1 MSGGP
6 LLLCFPSIAE
16 TLAMIVLTAGST
28 AVGGQARVLQSPA
41 QLSVGK
47 TLVRRLD
54 YERFKGNIK
63 TLAGF
68 GTRFYSTQ
76 GNVEARN
83 WLQKELQS
91 YGYTVDRHAFRVTLN
106 LQGRQLEHQ
115 IDT

>member
-1 MSGGP
+1 MRLNGCVAMMILAAGG
-6 LLLCFPSIAE
+6 
-16 TLAMIVLTAGST
+16 TAIC
-28 AVGGQARVLQSPA
+28 GQARVLQSP

-47 TLVRRLD
+47 TLVQRLD

-63 TLAGF
+63 KLAGF

-91 YGYTVDRHAFRVTLN
+91 YGYTVERHTFPVILTV
-106 LQGRQLEHQ
+106 QGQPFAK
-115 IDT
+115 